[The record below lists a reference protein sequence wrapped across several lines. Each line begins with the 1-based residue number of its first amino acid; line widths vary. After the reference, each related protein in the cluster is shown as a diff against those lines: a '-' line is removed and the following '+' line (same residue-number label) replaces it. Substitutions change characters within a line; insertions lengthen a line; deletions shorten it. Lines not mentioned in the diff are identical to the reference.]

1 MLKHMFAPPGG
12 ASKGKGRRRKGDV
25 DDAPDLNGLAGNE
38 GAGGLA
44 GRELAEGK
52 NRVRGKQAGKKKN
65 VQTGKKG
72 EKKNAFDS
80 AGGGPMSEFGLIT
93 LSVAFTYFF
102 GSLTIICLCPR
113 ES

>member
-72 EKKNAFDS
+72 ERRMRS
-80 AGGGPMSEFGLIT
+80 TVPAGGR
-93 LSVAFTYFF
+93 
-102 GSLTIICLCPR
+102 CLNLVL
-113 ES
+113 